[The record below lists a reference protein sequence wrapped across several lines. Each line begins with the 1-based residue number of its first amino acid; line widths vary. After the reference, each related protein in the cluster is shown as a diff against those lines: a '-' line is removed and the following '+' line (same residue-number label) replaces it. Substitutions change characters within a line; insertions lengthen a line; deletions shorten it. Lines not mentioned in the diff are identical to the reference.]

1 MRTLLSSRM
10 GLAAA
15 VVAIS
20 VGFTGAASA
29 EKIRLGLQKFLSYA
43 TTYIAL
49 DKGYFKDAGLDI
61 ETTMIRGGGTA
72 AFNQVLAGQL
82 DIANGSIT
90 ASMINAI
97 IKGAKFKV
105 IADKGQIRK
114 GHSTNELWVNKAMYD
129 KGLKDL
135 PALRGKKVATSG
147 IGGADWVI
155 LGLMAEKYG
164 LSLTNKDILA
174 AGLPAPQRPKAL
186 ESGTV
191 AGAVLV
197 EPFISKVDRS
207 KAVKLMELTDIVPV
221 FQTAV
226 FYANEEFLN
235 ANASAV
241 EKFLGALRKATAE
254 YNKNPKADDLVRI
267 ISKYTG
273 VSPEV
278 VKNATP
284 VYFSPDAKVDVAAV
298 NRIKAFFLKSKLIP
312 KDIPIEMLVD
322 KRAM

>member
-1 MRTLLSSRM
+1 MRTVLSSRL
-10 GLAAA
+10 GFAAT

-20 VGFTGAASA
+20 VGLTGTASA

-49 DKGYFKDAGLDI
+49 DKGYFKEVGLDV

-82 DIANGSIT
+82 DIANGAIT
-90 ASMINAI
+90 ASMVNAI

-114 GHSTNELWVNKAMYD
+114 GYSTNELWVNKAMYD
-129 KGLKDL
+129 KGMKDV
-135 PALRGKKVATSG
+135 PSLRGKKVATSNV
-147 IGGADWVI
+147 GGSDWI
-155 LGLMAEKYG
+155 LLGLMAEKYG
-164 LSLTNKDILA
+164 MSLVDKDILA
-174 AGLPAPQRPKAL
+174 AALPAPQRPKAL

-191 AGAVLV
+191 AGAILV
-197 EPFISKVDRS
+197 EPYISQVDRS
-207 KAVKLMELTDIVPV
+207 KAVRLAQITDIYPV

-226 FYANEEFLN
+226 FYANEAFLQ

-241 EKFLGALRKATAE
+241 DKFLSALRKATTE
-254 YNKNPKADDLVRI
+254 YNKNPKADDLVKI

-273 VSPEV
+273 VSPQV
-278 VKNATP
+278 VKDATP
-284 VYFSPDAKVDVAAV
+284 VYFSPDAKVDVDAV
-298 NRIKAFFLKSKLIP
+298 NKAKAFFLKNKLIS